1 MNMQPTLTQNSA
13 LYFAQHKASKR
24 RATLFRPFHIAA
36 RKEHLGARQLTF
48 GDTYIARRLHQNNG
62 R

>member
-24 RATLFRPFHIAA
+24 RAALFRPFHIAA
-36 RKEHLGARQLTF
+36 KKDRLGARQLTF
-48 GDTYIARRLHQNNG
+48 GDAYIVRGLHRNNG